1 MKDEIEILIQTS
13 APRFQKQTG
22 LKYQMHLLDTPR
34 EMWEKIN
41 SWRAGMTC
49 ADHRRLVFLLCV
61 RLVCSSLY
69 SCVFGW
75 IDFLFLWL
83 SSGSSCFTEMKETCR
98 FSRYTLN
105 QPWDTETAVYT
116 EPQISHVFFK
126 IPKNIAT
133 AFFVWYHTW
142 YLSRAPRACSCKI
155 FLAGVIF
162 YIFNAKN
169 WQFTVYFAV
178 ITQKI
183 GNLLC
188 ILS

>member
-1 MKDEIEILIQTS
+1 MKDEIEILLQTS

-116 EPQISHVFFK
+116 EPQVSHVFFQDTEK
-126 IPKNIAT
+126 FRNRIFCVIYPFLQNIAKYHKNIT
-133 AFFVWYHTW
+133 DITGIGTGKELYTKWNMWH
-142 YLSRAPRACSCKI
+142 
-155 FLAGVIF
+155 FLAGIVGIAGIACF
-162 YIFNAKN
+162 S
-169 WQFTVYFAV
+169 
-178 ITQKI
+178 
-183 GNLLC
+183 NL
-188 ILS
+188 

>member
-1 MKDEIEILIQTS
+1 MKDEIEILLQTS

-83 SSGSSCFTEMKETCR
+83 SSGSSCFTEMKETYR

-116 EPQISHVFFK
+116 EPQVSYVCSRCRKMLQLHFWCDILRYFLQIIVK
-126 IPKNIAT
+126 ILQ
-133 AFFVWYHTW
+133 VSQV
-142 YLSRAPRACSCKI
+142 LSFELWSWSI
-155 FLAGVIF
+155 
-162 YIFNAKN
+162 
-169 WQFTVYFAV
+169 
-178 ITQKI
+178 
-183 GNLLC
+183 LL
-188 ILS
+188 LF

>member
-1 MKDEIEILIQTS
+1 MKDEIEILLQTS

-116 EPQISHVFFK
+116 EQQVSHVFSSYRKRSQLHFSVRYFA
-126 IPKNIAT
+126 IFFGVIL
-133 AFFVWYHTW
+133 AFFWV
-142 YLSRAPRACSCKI
+142 I
-155 FLAGVIF
+155 LASFFASVRCEIGPLD
-162 YIFNAKN
+162 KN
-169 WQFTVYFAV
+169 RVED
-178 ITQKI
+178 
-183 GNLLC
+183 
-188 ILS
+188 

>member
-1 MKDEIEILIQTS
+1 MKDEIEILLQTS

-83 SSGSSCFTEMKETCR
+83 SSGSSCFTEMKEIFSLYPQPAMRYRNRGIYRTAGIACF
-98 FSRYTLN
+98 FSRYRKIS
-105 QPWDTETAVYT
+105 QPHFLCD
-116 EPQISHVFFK
+116 ISFFTK
-126 IPKNIAT
+126 
-133 AFFVWYHTW
+133 Y
-142 YLSRAPRACSCKI
+142 CKI
-155 FLAGVIF
+155 S
-162 YIFNAKN
+162 
-169 WQFTVYFAV
+169 
-178 ITQKI
+178 QKYHRYYRYR
-183 GNLLC
+183 NRKRVVHQVKYVTFSRRYRWYC
-188 ILS
+188 RYRMFF